1 MAAQD
6 GHFHTLSS
14 RLALALQAADS
25 PELRA
30 LEARHAEQ
38 PDDFAW
44 LRSWRCNTTRAGRQ
58 EEALGLLL
66 EILKRDLAFG
76 DARKT
81 YLDILATM
89 GSTPAAQSYRRKLY
103 SLLY

>member
-1 MAAQD
+1 
-6 GHFHTLSS
+6 
-14 RLALALQAADS
+14 
-25 PELRA
+25 ELRA

-38 PDDFAW
+38 PDDFA
-44 LRSWRCNTTRAGRQ
+44 LTQELAVQYHQAGRQ
-58 EEALGLLL
+58 EEALSLLL

-89 GSTPAAQSYRRKLY
+89 GSTAAAQNYRRKLY

>member
-1 MAAQD
+1 
-6 GHFHTLSS
+6 
-14 RLALALQAADS
+14 
-25 PELRA
+25 
-30 LEARHAEQ
+30 EARHAEQ
-38 PDDFAW
+38 PDDFA
-44 LRSWRCNTTRAGRQ
+44 LTQELAVQYNQAGRQ

>member
-1 MAAQD
+1 
-6 GHFHTLSS
+6 
-14 RLALALQAADS
+14 AADS

-30 LEARHAEQ
+30 LEARHAEN
-38 PDDFAW
+38 PDDFA
-44 LRSWRCNTTRAGRQ
+44 LAQELAVQYNQAGRQ

-66 EILKRDLAFG
+66 VILKRDLAFG

-89 GSTPAAQSYRRKLY
+89 GSTPVAQNYRRKLY